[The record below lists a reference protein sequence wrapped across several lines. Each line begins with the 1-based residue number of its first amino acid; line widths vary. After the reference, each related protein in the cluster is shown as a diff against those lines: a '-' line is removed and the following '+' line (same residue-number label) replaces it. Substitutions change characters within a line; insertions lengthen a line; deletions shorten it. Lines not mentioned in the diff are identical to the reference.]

1 MRLLLDMINWSFYN
15 KSLVRRGE
23 VILDFDVIDSWYSE
37 LDIMND
43 GKRGGR
49 FTLSRFVY
57 PITML
62 YEAYFHLPYRQA
74 EGVVDTLM
82 LVIRYHLFQT
92 TVQLT
97 DVLITRISESANDMK

>member
-43 GKRGGR
+43 GKRGGHVP
-49 FTLSRFVY
+49 LSRFVY
-57 PITML
+57 PITRL
-62 YEAYFHLPYRQA
+62 YEGIF
-74 EGVVDTLM
+74 
-82 LVIRYHLFQT
+82 
-92 TVQLT
+92 
-97 DVLITRISESANDMK
+97 SSAIPPSRRRSHSSCW